1 MHELSRLAYLDAM
14 GIDHYLSRSQLPGAA
29 PTRRLAIVPGPAE
42 VQADPPHPSSDSS
55 TAVGD
60 VGQMPRLGKEK
71 PRPRVEQRQAAPP
84 RDSGQSLTRFSLAT
98 IVAGD
103 WLWVEDLQGMP
114 LTREQVQLVQ
124 AMAQALNQQ
133 VAASPEPRESN
144 GLPRA
149 DVARFDWP
157 IHTNQQLDLGEEAAQ
172 TALAGFLGRKI
183 DQGGLGLVLLGAVGA
198 QRVSMTE
205 LTCPRVVVSHS
216 SAELLA
222 DPSLKSR
229 AWAELKTILNRD

>member
-29 PTRRLAIVPGPAE
+29 PTSRLAIVRGPAE
-42 VQADPPHPSSDSS
+42 TKADPPHTSIDSG
-55 TAVGD
+55 TTVGD

-71 PRPRVEQRQAAPP
+71 PRSREALGQTAAP

-124 AMAQALNQQ
+124 AMAQALNRQ

-149 DVARFDWP
+149 DVAQFDWP
-157 IHTNQQLDLGEEAAQ
+157 IHTNQQLDLGE
-172 TALAGFLGRKI
+172 LHLGDPRRRHLRQRRPRR
-183 DQGGLGLVLLGAVGA
+183 QGRGADLLGLVVRPLPRGAAGA
-198 QRVSMTE
+198 G
-205 LTCPRVVVSHS
+205 
-216 SAELLA
+216 
-222 DPSLKSR
+222 
-229 AWAELKTILNRD
+229 